1 MKKASDTAVP
11 RRAIVIGG
19 SMSGL
24 FAATLLRKAG
34 WHAQVFERSDVEL
47 RGRGAGIVTHADL
60 IQSLE
65 RSGAQLKD
73 LGVTVHERIA
83 LDAEG
88 RVIERLPYEQIVTSW
103 DRLHQI
109 MRATLP
115 AGTHH
120 LGYNLRAIEQ
130 GAESVTAIFENGER
144 VTGDLLVGA
153 DGFRSIVRNLLAPE
167 IQPIYAG
174 YVVWRGLAEESD
186 IPREAHA
193 VPAPESSREID
204 SR

>member
-1 MKKASDTAVP
+1 MKGTNHSVVQ
-11 RRAIVIGG
+11 RRAIVVGG

-24 FAATLLRKAG
+24 FAASLLRNAG
-34 WHAQVFERSDVEL
+34 WHTDVFERSDVEL

-83 LDAEG
+83 LDAQG

-109 MRATLP
+109 MRSRTSHGHAPSGLQS
-115 AGTHH
+115 
-120 LGYNLRAIEQ
+120 RAIEQ
-130 GAESVTAIFENGER
+130 EPIPSRRYSITASG
-144 VTGDLLVGA
+144 
-153 DGFRSIVRNLLAPE
+153 
-167 IQPIYAG
+167 
-174 YVVWRGLAEESD
+174 
-186 IPREAHA
+186 
-193 VPAPESSREID
+193 
-204 SR
+204 